1 MKNSYEVTI
10 LNQKFVLRTE
20 QDEDHVRRIA
30 EYVNKVFGD
39 IQQRAQNVSTQN
51 IAILGALNIAEQMI
65 LSEEHMRDAVTRW
78 KSRLEGL
85 LPQDAM
91 PEH

>member
-20 QDEDHVRRIA
+20 LDGEHVRRVA
-30 EYVNKVFGD
+30 DYVNKVFGD

-51 IAILGALNIAEQMI
+51 IAILGALNIAEQMM
-65 LSEEHMRDAVTRW
+65 LSEEQARDAVTRW

-85 LPQDAM
+85 LPQDAV
-91 PEH
+91 PDC